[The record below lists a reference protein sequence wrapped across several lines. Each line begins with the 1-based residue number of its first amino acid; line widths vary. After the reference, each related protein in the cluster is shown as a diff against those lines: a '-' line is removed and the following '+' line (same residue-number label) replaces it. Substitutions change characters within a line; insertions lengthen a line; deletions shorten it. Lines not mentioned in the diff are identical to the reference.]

1 MYACSKIFVPDYFI
15 SKVKNVITDFIWN
28 GKKPKIKYDTLIGNC
43 DNGGINLPDFESQ
56 IKANRV
62 KWALNLLDENYVKA
76 WKSFPMQHLASIGG
90 TKAIGTNFDK
100 ERIPKV
106 LSHFYKSVL
115 VSWAEY
121 CNEEV
126 VTPEHIVNQVL
137 WNNKNIKVNNK
148 SVFFPQLASSGIFRV
163 KDLYNERNKINWE
176 TAHAMGV
183 EPGHFIFWA
192 SITSAI
198 PQSWKV
204 LMKDVEAFENHDPS
218 NPGRNGTA
226 SKITSKDIY
235 LSFVQSKFKK
245 PTAQSHILK
254 RVDSQIDWE
263 SVYRRIYNMCI
274 DPYTRCF
281 QYKIL
286 NNCLY
291 LNRDLFRFKIIESP
305 ICSFCSNY
313 SETIDHVFVHCEHSK
328 SLYRDIRIWTK
339 SSGIVLPDLNISNII
354 LGIDSE
360 KTAL

>member
-1 MYACSKIFVPDYFI
+1 MYVPRFLYQTTSTPLYFI

-62 KWALNLLDENYVKA
+62 KWALNPLDENYVKA

-90 TKAIGTNFDK
+90 TEAIGTNFDK

-121 CNEEV
+121 CDEEV
-126 VTPEHIVNQVL
+126 VTPEHIANQVL
-137 WNNKNIKVNNK
+137 WNSKNIKVNNK

-163 KDLYNERNKINWE
+163 KDLYNERNEIDWE

-192 SITSAI
+192 SITSTI

-204 LMKDVEAFENHDPS
+204 LMKDVEAFENH
-218 NPGRNGTA
+218 T
-226 SKITSKDIY
+226 
-235 LSFVQSKFKK
+235 
-245 PTAQSHILK
+245 PTKAVVSA
-254 RVDSQIDWE
+254 E
-263 SVYRRIYNMCI
+263 
-274 DPYTRCF
+274 
-281 QYKIL
+281 
-286 NNCLY
+286 
-291 LNRDLFRFKIIESP
+291 
-305 ICSFCSNY
+305 
-313 SETIDHVFVHCEHSK
+313 
-328 SLYRDIRIWTK
+328 
-339 SSGIVLPDLNISNII
+339 
-354 LGIDSE
+354 
-360 KTAL
+360 